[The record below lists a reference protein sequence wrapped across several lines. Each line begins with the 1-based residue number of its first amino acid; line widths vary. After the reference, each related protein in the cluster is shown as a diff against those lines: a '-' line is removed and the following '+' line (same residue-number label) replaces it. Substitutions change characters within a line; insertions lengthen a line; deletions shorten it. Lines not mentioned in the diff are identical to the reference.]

1 MSVPLDRLI
10 SVALFYIVIIVR
22 SAKQPQIVFGT
33 SSATAVEDN
42 AAPNESTLP
51 SAPGLQPVE
60 VHPKRYI
67 PKAVRDKVYARDGG
81 TCAFI
86 GTNGHR
92 CGVTWDL
99 EYEHI
104 VPFARGGS
112 NDESNLMMLCRAH
125 NNYRAEQIYGAEFM
139 KKKRD
144 ELEGKH
150 FRCGSNSEASEL
162 FKLNVQHPE
171 TKGYAG
177 SSCSSPS
184 RKTD

>member
-33 SSATAVEDN
+33 SSATGKSAKKSEEG
-42 AAPNESTLP
+42 APR
-51 SAPGLQPVE
+51 LQPVE

-139 KKKRD
+139 KKKRGKK
-144 ELEGKH
+144 EGKH
-150 FRCGSNSEASEL
+150 FRCGSNREASEL